1 MNEVVLN
8 ELPENWAW
16 TKLGDVVTK
25 IIGGGTPS
33 KDNPN
38 YWEGD
43 IPWLT
48 VKDMR
53 SRRPADAMDHISEK
67 AVQESSTNIIPA
79 DTVIIATRIGLG
91 KVIRVP
97 YKAAINQDLK
107 ALILPPEIEKGYLE
121 YWFVSKTN
129 YLESIGSGTTVKGI
143 RLEQVRDLDF
153 PLAPPE
159 QQKRIVA
166 KVEEL
171 FSHIDAGIE
180 ALKKAKQLLKQY
192 RQSILKAAVTGELTK
207 EWREANKDKL
217 ESATQLLE
225 RILKERREK
234 WEEQQLEQFKA
245 NGKIPKNDKWKEKY
259 KEPVAYDGTPLF
271 ELPEEWCWVFMGQ
284 VGEVIGGL
292 TKNRKREQL
301 NKQLPYL
308 RVANVY
314 ANELRL
320 DDVTKIGVQEN
331 ELNRVLLEKGDLL
344 IVEGNGS
351 PEQIG
356 RLAIWDG
363 SIEPCVHQNH
373 LIKVR
378 LQENKCGNYLMYW
391 LSSLGGRDAI
401 LQVASSTS
409 GLYTLSISKVSGLPV
424 PFPPLGEQIEIY
436 NAVSSKLS
444 SIERLEQEIDVQL
457 IKVDKKKQSIL
468 LAAFSGN
475 LEKRLANDGDA
486 KSLLESIEAQSTK
499 KEISRSVKLPRE
511 KVVTQLKIN
520 SVESDLISVIYKL
533 FGVDN
538 FTIEELLIMTK
549 GKNFT
554 RLKSELFELIKNQ
567 VEGKFRL
574 DMQFDEKDGKYV
586 FSLVPRS
593 LT

>member
-33 KDNPN
+33 KDNPK
-38 YWEGD
+38 YWKGD

-67 AVQESSTNIIPA
+67 AVKESSTNIIPE

-153 PLAPPE
+153 PLAPPD

-166 KVEEL
+166 KIEEL

-217 ESATQLLE
+217 EPASQLLE
-225 RILKERREK
+225 RILKERRQK

-245 NGKIPKNDKWKEKY
+245 KGKIPKNDKWREKY
-259 KEPVAYDGTPLF
+259 KEPEMLVVVPVE
-271 ELPEEWCWVFMGQ
+271 ELPDTWAWVAMGQ
-284 VGEVIGGL
+284 IFEVNVGATPSRKKAEYWGEEINWVSSGEVAFCHIKDTKEKITSEGLNNTSTVLHPPGTVMLGMIGEGKTRGQAAILDIYAAHNQNTAAIEKCVDEQSSEYLYYYLIQQYEL
-292 TKNRKREQL
+292 TRKRGSGNNQKAL
-301 NKQLPYL
+301 NKT
-308 RVANVY
+308 RV
-314 ANELRL
+314 
-320 DDVTKIGVQEN
+320 Q
-331 ELNRVLLEKGDLL
+331 
-344 IVEGNGS
+344 
-351 PEQIG
+351 
-356 RLAIWDG
+356 
-363 SIEPCVHQNH
+363 SIEFP
-373 LIKVR
+373 L
-378 LQENKCGNYLMYW
+378 
-391 LSSLGGRDAI
+391 
-401 LQVASSTS
+401 
-409 GLYTLSISKVSGLPV
+409 
-424 PFPPLGEQIEIY
+424 PPLEEQVIIAKILMEKFS
-436 NAVSSKLS
+436 A
-444 SIERLEQEIDVQL
+444 IERLENEINQQL
-457 IKVDKKKQSIL
+457 VKAEKIKQSVL
-468 LAAFSGN
+468 SYSFLG
-475 LEKRLANDGDA
+475 R
-486 KSLLESIEAQSTK
+486 
-499 KEISRSVKLPRE
+499 ISA
-511 KVVTQLKIN
+511 
-520 SVESDLISVIYKL
+520 
-533 FGVDN
+533 
-538 FTIEELLIMTK
+538 
-549 GKNFT
+549 
-554 RLKSELFELIKNQ
+554 
-567 VEGKFRL
+567 
-574 DMQFDEKDGKYV
+574 
-586 FSLVPRS
+586 
-593 LT
+593 